1 MGHSQAHTPRRR
13 LTNRNVRVVDL
24 LPHLRN
30 VTSNSS
36 IARARYVAACPVC
49 GEQTFSLSQG
59 AGGVAWGRA
68 CQCSDVD
75 IANAIVERRLAAA
88 SHRRTCGA
96 TRRSSIARTA
106 DAQVSRQGRAGA
118 LADHDRS
125 SGGAAGAAEDCCGRG
140 LNGCLRAARA
150 GRGRVSEGA
159 QGGPTWTD
167 VASTNRP
174 RWRRPRWSR
183 SSSRRSR
190 QPRRR
195 IASIS
200 KASARSTA
208 AVGSGGSSEA
218 RTARVGASRA
228 RASATPMRSSSCAVE
243 STKPRAIVVG
253 IRWRKAA

>member
-1 MGHSQAHTPRRR
+1 MENARGDASHIANISWPNGGPCQNAVVSVDLASGAILAVKDIAEAEGFVLDQNRPNPASGMTAFTYITPRDCEVHIS
-13 LTNRNVRVVDL
+13 LVDMTGKL
-24 LPHLRN
+24 IETLI
-30 VTSNSS
+30 S
-36 IARARYVAACPVC
+36 
-49 GEQTFSLSQG
+49 
-59 AGGVAWGRA
+59 
-68 CQCSDVD
+68 
-75 IANAIVERRLAAA
+75 
-88 SHRRTCGA
+88 
-96 TRRSSIARTA
+96 
-106 DAQVSRQGRAGA
+106 
-118 LADHDRS
+118 
-125 SGGAAGAAEDCCGRG
+125 
-140 LNGCLRAARA
+140 
-150 GRGRVSEGA
+150 GRVSEGA